1 METTQYKLTKASGE
15 AGIRQYFEAIVR
27 LEREQK
33 EKFPIDLDTVW
44 ELAYERKDHAVR
56 ILNDAFI
63 KGTDF
68 QTIPQKGEAGKHNK
82 TVVNKYYLTVPAME
96 WFVARRV
103 PAVFAVYREVFHQAA
118 NKHILGMHKDHVFLC
133 GMVGSPLTINNVPY
147 WPYSRVMTAAGYK
160 HRPNRLYRMANAVID
175 KNQLFPFVEDSMF
188 VEEYGRIWA
197 RAEVFTALQA
207 RRQAWLAL
215 DEAQR
220 AVNAVLNA

>member
-1 METTQYKLTKASGE
+1 METTQYKLTKTSGE

-27 LEREQK
+27 LEREQQ

-44 ELAYERKDHAVR
+44 ELAYTAKNKAVEC
-56 ILNDAFI
+56 LKVAFTEGADY
-63 KGTDF
+63 K
-68 QTIPQKGEAGKHNK
+68 TINQKVDAGKHNK

-220 AVNAVLNA
+220 AVRMIMQ